1 MHDRASRAR
10 YWAAAARAAAALFI
24 SALLCIAAPRADA
37 AVVVRGLPAW
47 LASAAER
54 SLGAVVEHISPSDP
68 VDVKKELITV
78 VASRLLR
85 GYDVSGVDLFG
96 TDAVITLASRSDAQQ
111 WTVKLSP
118 PPLTAPVDGWFA
130 RDADGLADEVAALL
144 TGVPVDALFWGDLE
158 LKSAVAELSAPRL
171 PGWGVSLTLR
181 SASLGAA
188 SSSTVLEVAFV
199 PEQPLTLAITPKMS
213 STSVPVLLHSR
224 LKEDLIKGF
233 APVVGIPVPWLDR
246 HADDLARLTKDILAD
261 EYLVEKGKIVADVG
275 VTTGSVSALDIELE
289 SRRYSAWV
297 WLSVYAGARDR
308 YPEAGVHFGRKV
320 VPFSGWEVEL
330 YGEFIMSL
338 DAWNLE
344 TRLGFG
350 WRPLRTL
357 WIGAEWSSDE
367 DLWWARAILS
377 SNRAGR
383 PYLWG
388 RYSEDGDTNAAV
400 GLRVTDYLSLE
411 IVYDSR
417 YDDKWNVRALI
428 NL

>member
-1 MHDRASRAR
+1 M
-10 YWAAAARAAAALFI
+10 
-24 SALLCIAAPRADA
+24 LCLSSLRSEA

-54 SLGAVVEHISPSDP
+54 SLGAVVEHLSPSDP
-68 VDVKKELITV
+68 VDVKQELITV

-85 GYDVSGVDLFG
+85 GYDVTRVDLRG
-96 TDAVITLASRSDAQQ
+96 SDAVIVLASQADDQR
-111 WTVKLSP
+111 WTVELSP
-118 PPLTAPVDGWFA
+118 PPLLAPVDEWFA
-130 RDADGLADEVAALL
+130 RDADGLAGEVASLL
-144 TGVPVDALFWGDLE
+144 AGVPVDALFWGDLE
-158 LKSAVAELSAPRL
+158 LKSAVTELASPRL

-181 SASLGAA
+181 SASLGAE
-188 SSSTVLEVAFV
+188 SQSTVLEVGFV
-199 PEQPLTLAITPKMS
+199 PEQPLSLAVTPKMS
-213 STSVPVLLHSR
+213 SHSVPVLLHSR

-246 HADDLARLTKDILAD
+246 HADDLATLTKAILAD
-261 EYLVEKGKIVADVG
+261 EYIIDKGKVVADVG
-275 VTTGSVSALDIELE
+275 VTTGSVSQLDIELE

-320 VPFSGWEVEL
+320 VPLSGWEVEL

-338 DAWNLE
+338 DAWQLE

-350 WRPLRTL
+350 WRPLRPL

-383 PYLWG
+383 PYMWG
-388 RYSEDGDTNAAV
+388 RYSEAGDTNAAV

-417 YDDKWNVRALI
+417 YDDNWNVRALI